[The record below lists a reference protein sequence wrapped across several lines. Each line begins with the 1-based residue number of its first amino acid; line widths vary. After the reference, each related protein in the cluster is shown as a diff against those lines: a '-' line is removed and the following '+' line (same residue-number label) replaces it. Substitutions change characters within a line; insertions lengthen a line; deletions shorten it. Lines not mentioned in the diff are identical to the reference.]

1 MNTVNLSL
9 DSLQAL
15 AEAILVA
22 HDTSATNAE
31 QVATA
36 LVAAESD
43 GQQGHGASRI
53 PSYAAQAKSGKVDGH
68 ATPLLQPAGDAAVTI
83 DAAHGFAYPAL
94 NLAFDALCELVPKCG
109 IAAAAITRSHHS
121 GVAGH
126 QVERLADRGL
136 IGLCFCNTPQGIAPW
151 GGNRGVF
158 GTNPIAFAAPRPG
171 FPPLVI
177 DMSLSKVAR
186 GKINVA
192 AQRGESIPEG
202 WAVDSNGAP
211 TTDPNAA
218 MQGTLLPM
226 GDAKG
231 AQLVLMVEVLAA
243 ALTASNRP
251 AALLEWRLC
260 RPDRGVAGGDA
271 RSTGDPATRC
281 ATVHPPRCGR
291 TRRGQY
297 TASALRRIGCDA
309 RSGVI
314 EREIQFS
321 ICNHEACGS
330 SLRSDRQAECDPHNY
345 EQD

>member
-1 MNTVNLSL
+1 MSTVNLSL
-9 DSLQAL
+9 HSLQAL
-15 AEAILVA
+15 TEAILVA

-31 QVATA
+31 QVAAA

-68 ATPLLQPAGDAAVTI
+68 ATPILKRAGAAALTI
-83 DAAHGFAYPAL
+83 DAVNGFAYPAL
-94 NLAFDALCELVPKCG
+94 NLAFDALCELAPKCG

-136 IGLCFCNTPQGIAPW
+136 IALCFCNTPQGIAPW

-158 GTNPIAFAAPRPG
+158 GTNPVAFAAPRPG
-171 FPPLVI
+171 SPPLVI

-192 AQRGESIPEG
+192 AQRSESIPEG
-202 WAVDSNGAP
+202 WAVDCDGAP

-243 ALTASNRP
+243 ALTASNFGYEASSFFTGMGDPPGVGQFMIAIDPQPFSNGAFADRLE
-251 AALLEWRLC
+251 ALLAAMLDQPGTRLPGAQ
-260 RPDRGVAGGDA
+260 RFIRRDAAERDGVNIPQTLYDELVAM
-271 RSTGDPATRC
+271 RDPM
-281 ATVHPPRCGR
+281 
-291 TRRGQY
+291 
-297 TASALRRIGCDA
+297 
-309 RSGVI
+309 
-314 EREIQFS
+314 
-321 ICNHEACGS
+321 
-330 SLRSDRQAECDPHNY
+330 
-345 EQD
+345 